1 MKITETE
8 KDRSAAEYSPEHEL
22 SAVEITDIST
32 AGEGIGR
39 IGGAVVFIPHT
50 VPGDTAEVEITEKKK
65 NFLRGRMVR
74 LLSPSPDRTAAP
86 CPYFGRCGGCTLQNL
101 TYEAQL
107 RLKEKQITDKL
118 ARIYGGEFPQPEPII
133 GMDDPWHYRN
143 KGTYT
148 VYAGPAILQKDGSVR
163 NAERPRV
170 GFFDGRERHIVECE
184 SCLIQSRAAEK
195 AAEALR
201 EYIRATGISVYD
213 EKRKKGRL
221 HQMTVRTG
229 FRSREVMVVLSVSGK
244 KIPKPDLLTDLMI
257 RAVDSLNDEIEA
269 RLSAIAEEQGLD
281 SYADVET
288 EENWYELKS
297 LVIDH
302 SLSSSGGKKGSHG
315 SRPSAHGGKSKGQG
329 GGRGETEVIF
339 GSPVIADESAG
350 LIFEIS
356 PRSFYQVNSL
366 QMEKLY
372 ATVLEFADLKGGETV
387 FDLYCGVGTI
397 GLYCAQKAGYVWGI
411 EAEKSAVADAN
422 RNAVLNGIVNI
433 QFLCGKA
440 EEEIVPL
447 ITRLREERRQT
458 ADRNMTADQ
467 NVTADRD
474 PDAAADV
481 AIEAAEAVSM
491 RDIPEQVKPAGSAE
505 LLRDADGS
513 GTEGYG
519 QRADLAGTGRTA
531 DADGSDAAGKT
542 ADLVIVDPPRA
553 GCRPELLEAILD
565 AAPEKIIYVSCDPGT
580 LARDLAYLTADKYE
594 IRRIRPVDQ
603 FCHSVHVE
611 TVVLLSHKKPDS
623 TISVK
628 VEFGEGEGK
637 VPLDNIA
644 KRAEAYKP
652 KERVTYK
659 MIKEYIEAKYGF
671 KVHAAYIAEVKRS
684 LGLPMYDAPNAVE
697 ELKQPRKHPTA
708 EKVEAIKDALKH
720 FEVI

>member
-8 KDRSAAEYSPEHEL
+8 KDQSAAEYSPEYAEREL

-74 LLSPSPDRTAAP
+74 LLSPSPDRTDAP
-86 CPYFGRCGGCTLQNL
+86 CPYFGRCGGCTLQNM

-133 GMDDPWHYRN
+133 GMEEPWHYRN

-201 EYIRATGISVYD
+201 EYIRATGISIYD

-302 SLSSSGGKKGSHG
+302 GLSPSGGKKGSRG
-315 SRPSAHGGKSKGQG
+315 GRSSAYGGKSKGQG
-329 GGRGETEVIF
+329 GGSGETEVIF
-339 GSPVIADESAG
+339 GSSIIADESAG

-372 ATVLEFADLKGGETV
+372 ATVLEFADLKGSETV

-433 QFLCGKA
+433 QFLCGRA

-447 ITRLREERRQT
+447 IMRLREERRQ
-458 ADRNMTADQ
+458 
-467 NVTADRD
+467 
-474 PDAAADV
+474 
-481 AIEAAEAVSM
+481 
-491 RDIPEQVKPAGSAE
+491 
-505 LLRDADGS
+505 
-513 GTEGYG
+513 
-519 QRADLAGTGRTA
+519 
-531 DADGSDAAGKT
+531 T

-611 TVVLLSHKKPDS
+611 TVVLLSHKSPDS
-623 TISVK
+623 VINVK
-628 VEFGEGEGK
+628 VEFGEGDDK
-637 VPLDNIA
+637 ISLDAIA
-644 KRAEAYKP
+644 ERAKKYQPKP
-652 KERVTYK
+652 KITYK
-659 MIKEYIEAKYGF
+659 MIQEYVEQKYGF
-671 KVHAAYIAEVKRS
+671 KVHTAYIAEVKRS
-684 LGLPMYDAPNAVE
+684 LGLTMNDAPNATG
-697 ELKQPRKHPTA
+697 ELKQPGKRPPK
-708 EKVEAIKDALKH
+708 EKAEAIMEVLKY

>member
-8 KDRSAAEYSPEHEL
+8 KDQSAAEYSPEYAEREL

-74 LLSPSPDRTAAP
+74 LLSPSPDRTDAP
-86 CPYFGRCGGCTLQNL
+86 CPYFGRCGGCTLQNM

-133 GMDDPWHYRN
+133 GMEEPWHYRN

-201 EYIRATGISVYD
+201 EYIRATGISIYD

-229 FRSREVMVVLSVSGK
+229 FRSREVMVALSVSGK

-302 SLSSSGGKKGSHG
+302 GLSPSGGKKGSRG
-315 SRPSAHGGKSKGQG
+315 GRSSAYGGKSKGQG
-329 GGRGETEVIF
+329 GGSGETEVIF
-339 GSPVIADESAG
+339 GSSIIADESAG

-372 ATVLEFADLKGGETV
+372 ATVLEFADLKGSETV

-433 QFLCGKA
+433 QFLCGRA

-447 ITRLREERRQT
+447 IMRLREERRQ
-458 ADRNMTADQ
+458 
-467 NVTADRD
+467 
-474 PDAAADV
+474 
-481 AIEAAEAVSM
+481 
-491 RDIPEQVKPAGSAE
+491 
-505 LLRDADGS
+505 
-513 GTEGYG
+513 
-519 QRADLAGTGRTA
+519 
-531 DADGSDAAGKT
+531 T

-611 TVVLLSHKKPDS
+611 TVVLLSKLNTKQHIDVELNLDELDLTAAESKATYDEIKAYVLEKHGLKVSSLYISQVKRKCGLDVGQNYNLSKK
-623 TISVK
+623 
-628 VEFGEGEGK
+628 ENAK
-637 VPLDNIA
+637 VPQCPPE
-644 KRAEAYKP
+644 KEA
-652 KERVTYK
+652 
-659 MIKEYIEAKYGF
+659 
-671 KVHAAYIAEVKRS
+671 
-684 LGLPMYDAPNAVE
+684 
-697 ELKQPRKHPTA
+697 
-708 EKVEAIKDALKH
+708 AIMEALKH
-720 FEVI
+720 FQMI

>member
-170 GFFDGRERHIVECE
+170 GFFDGREHHIVECE

-315 SRPSAHGGKSKGQG
+315 GKSKGQG
-329 GGRGETEVIF
+329 NGSGETEVIF

-387 FDLYCGVGTI
+387 FDLYCGVGTF

-458 ADRNMTADQ
+458 ADRNAAADQ

-474 PDAAADV
+474 SDAAADV
-481 AIEAAEAVSM
+481 ATKAAEAADDINMESLAAAGEGSSEIQNVSEPAETVSM
-491 RDIPEQVKPAGSAE
+491 RNIPEQVKPAGSAE

-519 QRADLAGTGRTA
+519 QKAGLLGTEMTA
-531 DADGSDAAGKT
+531 DDAGSDAAGKT

-611 TVVLLSHKKPDS
+611 TVCLLGKRKPD
-623 TISVK
+623 TTVK
-628 VEFGEGEGK
+628 IGIDMK
-637 VPLDNIA
+637 DYRRI
-644 KRAEAYKP
+644 R
-652 KERVTYK
+652 
-659 MIKEYIEAKYGF
+659 
-671 KVHAAYIAEVKRS
+671 
-684 LGLPMYDAPNAVE
+684 D
-697 ELKQPRKHPTA
+697 A
-708 EKVEAIKDALKH
+708 EKAE
-720 FEVI
+720 

>member
-8 KDRSAAEYSPEHEL
+8 KDQSAAEYSPEYAEREL

-65 NFLRGRMVR
+65 NFLRGRIVR
-74 LLSPSPDRTAAP
+74 LLSPSPDRTDAP
-86 CPYFGRCGGCTLQNL
+86 CPYFGRCGGCTLQNM

-133 GMDDPWHYRN
+133 GMEEPWHYRN

-201 EYIRATGISVYD
+201 EYIRATGISIYD

-302 SLSSSGGKKGSHG
+302 GLSPSGGKKGSRG
-315 SRPSAHGGKSKGQG
+315 GRSSAYGGKSKGQG
-329 GGRGETEVIF
+329 GGSGETEVIF
-339 GSPVIADESAG
+339 GSSIIADESAG

-372 ATVLEFADLKGGETV
+372 ATVLEFADLKGSETV

-433 QFLCGKA
+433 QFLCGRA

-447 ITRLREERRQT
+447 IMRLREERRQ
-458 ADRNMTADQ
+458 
-467 NVTADRD
+467 
-474 PDAAADV
+474 
-481 AIEAAEAVSM
+481 
-491 RDIPEQVKPAGSAE
+491 
-505 LLRDADGS
+505 
-513 GTEGYG
+513 
-519 QRADLAGTGRTA
+519 
-531 DADGSDAAGKT
+531 T

-611 TVVLLSHKKPDS
+611 TVVLMSK
-623 TISVK
+623 VK
-628 VEFGEGEGK
+628 E
-637 VPLDNIA
+637 
-644 KRAEAYKP
+644 
-652 KERVTYK
+652 
-659 MIKEYIEAKYGF
+659 
-671 KVHAAYIAEVKRS
+671 
-684 LGLPMYDAPNAVE
+684 
-697 ELKQPRKHPTA
+697 
-708 EKVEAIKDALKH
+708 
-720 FEVI
+720 

>member
-8 KDRSAAEYSPEHEL
+8 KDQSAAEYSPEYAEREL

-74 LLSPSPDRTAAP
+74 LLSPSPDRTDAP
-86 CPYFGRCGGCTLQNL
+86 CPYFGRCGGCTLQNM

-133 GMDDPWHYRN
+133 GMEEPWHYRN

-201 EYIRATGISVYD
+201 EYIRATGISIYD

-244 KIPKPDLLTDLMI
+244 KI

-302 SLSSSGGKKGSHG
+302 GLSPSGGKKGSRG
-315 SRPSAHGGKSKGQG
+315 GRSSAYGGKSKGQG
-329 GGRGETEVIF
+329 GGSGETEVIF
-339 GSPVIADESAG
+339 GSSIIADESAG

-372 ATVLEFADLKGGETV
+372 ATVLEFADLKGSETV

-433 QFLCGKA
+433 QFLCGRA

-447 ITRLREERRQT
+447 IMRLREERRQ
-458 ADRNMTADQ
+458 
-467 NVTADRD
+467 
-474 PDAAADV
+474 
-481 AIEAAEAVSM
+481 
-491 RDIPEQVKPAGSAE
+491 
-505 LLRDADGS
+505 
-513 GTEGYG
+513 
-519 QRADLAGTGRTA
+519 
-531 DADGSDAAGKT
+531 T

-611 TVVLLSHKKPDS
+611 TIVLLQRE
-623 TISVK
+623 T
-628 VEFGEGEGK
+628 
-637 VPLDNIA
+637 L
-644 KRAEAYKP
+644 
-652 KERVTYK
+652 
-659 MIKEYIEAKYGF
+659 
-671 KVHAAYIAEVKRS
+671 
-684 LGLPMYDAPNAVE
+684 
-697 ELKQPRKHPTA
+697 
-708 EKVEAIKDALKH
+708 
-720 FEVI
+720 

>member
-1 MKITETE
+1 M
-8 KDRSAAEYSPEHEL
+8 
-22 SAVEITDIST
+22 EITDIST

-315 SRPSAHGGKSKGQG
+315 GRPSAHGGKSKGQG
-329 GGRGETEVIF
+329 NGSGETEVIF

-458 ADRNMTADQ
+458 ADRNAAADQ

-481 AIEAAEAVSM
+481 ATEAAEA
-491 RDIPEQVKPAGSAE
+491 
-505 LLRDADGS
+505 AD
-513 GTEGYG
+513 
-519 QRADLAGTGRTA
+519 
-531 DADGSDAAGKT
+531 
-542 ADLVIVDPPRA
+542 
-553 GCRPELLEAILD
+553 
-565 AAPEKIIYVSCDPGT
+565 
-580 LARDLAYLTADKYE
+580 
-594 IRRIRPVDQ
+594 
-603 FCHSVHVE
+603 
-611 TVVLLSHKKPDS
+611 DS
-623 TISVK
+623 SEDV
-628 VEFGEGEGK
+628 
-637 VPLDNIA
+637 
-644 KRAEAYKP
+644 
-652 KERVTYK
+652 
-659 MIKEYIEAKYGF
+659 
-671 KVHAAYIAEVKRS
+671 
-684 LGLPMYDAPNAVE
+684 
-697 ELKQPRKHPTA
+697 
-708 EKVEAIKDALKH
+708 
-720 FEVI
+720 

>member
-1 MKITETE
+1 MENKE
-8 KDRSAAEYSPEHEL
+8 KEL
-22 SAVEITDIST
+22 FEVEITDISSE
-32 AGEGIGR
+32 GQGIGR
-39 IGGAVVFIPHT
+39 IGDAVIFVPGT

-65 NFLRGRMVR
+65 NFLRGRSVR
-74 LLSPSPDRTAAP
+74 ILSPSPDRTDAP
-86 CPYFGRCGGCTLQNL
+86 CPYFDRCGGCTLQNM

-107 RLKEKQITDKL
+107 RLKEKQLTDKL
-118 ARIYGGEFPQPEPII
+118 MRIYGGDFPQPEPII
-133 GMDDPWHYRN
+133 GMEEPWHYRN

-170 GFFDGRERHIVECE
+170 GFLDGKERRIVECE
-184 SCLIQSRAAEK
+184 SCLIQSQAAEK

-201 EYIRATGISVYD
+201 EYIRQSGISIYD

-269 RLSAIAEEQGLD
+269 RLSAAAEEQGLD

-288 EENWYELKS
+288 DENWYELKS

-302 SLSSSGGKKGSHG
+302 SPALSQGRTSPRGSSRGGSHSRAPVRGGKHG
-315 SRPSAHGGKSKGQG
+315 SN
-329 GGRGETEVIF
+329 EEIEVIF

-356 PRSFYQVNSL
+356 PRSFYQVNSP

-433 QFLCGKA
+433 QFLCGRA

-447 ITRLREERRQT
+447 ITRLREERRPET
-458 ADRNMTADQ
+458 GAD
-467 NVTADRD
+467 
-474 PDAAADV
+474 
-481 AIEAAEAVSM
+481 
-491 RDIPEQVKPAGSAE
+491 GH
-505 LLRDADGS
+505 ADGS
-513 GTEGYG
+513 GPEEYSRTTG
-519 QRADLAGTGRTA
+519 LTGTGGTA
-531 DADGSDAAGKT
+531 DDAGSDAAGKT

-553 GCRPELLEAILD
+553 GCRPELLQAILD

-580 LARDLAYLTADKYE
+580 LARDLALLTAGDYE

-603 FCHSVHVE
+603 FCHSGHVE
-611 TVVLLSHKKPDS
+611 TVCLLGKRKPD
-623 TISVK
+623 TTVKISVDM
-628 VEFGEGEGK
+628 EDYRRIRAEEEGK
-637 VPLDNIA
+637 
-644 KRAEAYKP
+644 
-652 KERVTYK
+652 
-659 MIKEYIEAKYGF
+659 
-671 KVHAAYIAEVKRS
+671 
-684 LGLPMYDAPNAVE
+684 
-697 ELKQPRKHPTA
+697 
-708 EKVEAIKDALKH
+708 
-720 FEVI
+720 